1 MGILFGKRK
10 SASISDKVKMVFTD
24 AKAEGEKKGYEKA
37 AKQYDD
43 VLKKAE
49 EFYNEIEEIVR
60 KKKGFYQEQ
69 SKRLTDMLIVVQYEK
84 KQLENELDLK
94 IATVSEKY
102 NIPVE
107 KLKMGRIVDNVLM
120 TVPQLYWLDLV
131 YSYKENKMYKA
142 EQEGYKEAQKSY
154 RTKIL
159 NLKSN
164 LRELQKEV
172 DTTLQE
178 TLEQIVD
185 LVILITSEQMEIA
198 ELKMALEE

>member
-1 MGILFGKRK
+1 MGILFGKRN
-10 SASISDKVKMVFTD
+10 SASLSDKVKMVFTD

-37 AKQYDD
+37 ANQYEEA
-43 VLKKAE
+43 LEKAQS
-49 EFYNEIEEIVR
+49 FYNEIEDIVR
-60 KKKGFYQEQ
+60 RKKGFYQEQ
-69 SKRLTDMLIVVQYEK
+69 SKRLSDMLTVVQYEK

-107 KLKMGRIVDNVLM
+107 ELKMGRIVDNVLM
-120 TVPQLYWLDLV
+120 SVSQLYWLDLV
-131 YSYKENKMYKA
+131 YNYKENKMYKA

-164 LRELQKEV
+164 LRELQKEA

-185 LVILITSEQMEIA
+185 LVILITSERMEIA